1 MTRARCWT
9 TPQWQRALADAT
21 PRHVTGTMN
30 GYHAMTYGWLVG
42 ELVRRITGASLG
54 EFVQTHIAAP
64 LGLDGC
70 YIGTPE
76 DPIHRVAAFPR
87 LAPEKAT
94 LRTVAKALDPIVSLF
109 GVSPERRLGVRPSRR
124 ARGDCDRCLSARRG
138 PVGQRC
144 VHGARPRPALRRTR
158 VRRWCRRSPAVVA
171 GYACGREQATE
182 QSQRPRDTPQSGM
195 APGLPPAVPKEE
207 DGIQF
212 VRFLWILWI
221 GAFADPGRNLAVG
234 MVCQQ
239 AKQLPLTKLV
249 GPILHAVDTVRSG
262 TD

>member
-1 MTRARCWT
+1 
-9 TPQWQRALADAT
+9 
-21 PRHVTGTMN
+21 MN

-109 GVSPERRLGVRPSRR
+109 GVSPERIASAFVPAGGHDVIATDAFLRVEVPSVNGVFTARALARLYAALGSDDGVD
-124 ARGDCDRCLSARRG
+124 GVQL
-138 PVGQRC
+138 
-144 VHGARPRPALRRTR
+144 
-158 VRRWCRRSPAVVA
+158 WSPATRAAASKQQTSNRTVA
-171 GYACGREQATE
+171 ETA
-182 QSQRPRDTPQSGM
+182 
-195 APGLPPAVPKEE
+195 
-207 DGIQF
+207 
-212 VRFLWILWI
+212 
-221 GAFADPGRNLAVG
+221 
-234 MVCQQ
+234 
-239 AKQLPLTKLV
+239 
-249 GPILHAVDTVRSG
+249 
-262 TD
+262 